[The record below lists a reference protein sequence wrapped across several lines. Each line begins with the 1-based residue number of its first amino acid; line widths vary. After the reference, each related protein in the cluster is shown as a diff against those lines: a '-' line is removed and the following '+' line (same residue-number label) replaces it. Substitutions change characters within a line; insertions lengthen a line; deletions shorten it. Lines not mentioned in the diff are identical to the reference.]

1 MSMSDYLAP
10 SLERNR
16 VESEQPAASAY
27 HLRHPYNDKSFPAIK
42 YINDQWYYL
51 DWNLGKYYTKPLSYI
66 TMPISLGL
74 EICQAP
80 AVNVSLFPRE
90 PVEMASES
98 MDVEESEHIL
108 EEEDKL
114 VLPEEQV

>member
-1 MSMSDYLAP
+1 
-10 SLERNR
+10 
-16 VESEQPAASAY
+16 
-27 HLRHPYNDKSFPAIK
+27 
-42 YINDQWYYL
+42 
-51 DWNLGKYYTKPLSYI
+51 
-66 TMPISLGL
+66 MPISLGL